1 MPQDSPMVQGFMKL
15 VKAFGQAV
23 RDYGGYDVYADKIQN
38 WDMENFM
45 AKFLDI
51 AEPMPSGFQVLSHGD
66 LWLNNMMFK
75 SDAIG
80 NPLDVSMIDF
90 QMSFWGSP
98 VADLIYFLVS
108 SVSDDIKVDCFDEF
122 IEFYHIQL
130 TDALKKLKY
139 DKAIPSLPELQID
152 LLNKG
157 SFGNLLDCL
166 HDFPEVVKF
175 YYFQPARA

>member
-1 MPQDSPMVQGFMKL
+1 MMPEMPPDSPMVQGFMKL
-15 VKAFGQAV
+15 VAAFGKAV
-23 RDYGGYDVYADKIQN
+23 RDYGGFETYADKIQS

-45 AKFLDI
+45 KTFLDV
-51 AEPMPSGFQVLSHGD
+51 AEPMSCGFQVLNHGD

-80 NPLDVSMIDF
+80 NPLDVSMIDY
-90 QMSFWGSP
+90 QMGFWGSP
-98 VADLIYFLVS
+98 VADLIYFLIS
-108 SVSDDIKVDCFDEF
+108 SVSDEIKVECFDEF

-139 DKAIPSLPELQID
+139 DKAIPTLPELQID

-157 SFGNLLDCL
+157 TFGNLKKTD
-166 HDFPEVVKF
+166 HKF
-175 YYFQPARA
+175 SSDLKIT